1 MRLIHTDNMQQ
12 GTVVIR
18 HSALLLL
25 CLFELGAAGDGQR
38 VREGENE
45 RIPFLNPDEHR
56 VAVIAVLEL
65 VELGRV
71 TVCWVIHRPK
81 RDNAKFILGSCRG

>member
-1 MRLIHTDNMQQ
+1 MRSIHTDNMQQ

-71 TVCWVIHRPK
+71 
-81 RDNAKFILGSCRG
+81 